1 VLTAMADEG
10 SELKAFND
18 FGIDEVTPLASIS
31 LRTLRRLEDI
41 HNATTASLAI

>member
-1 VLTAMADEG
+1 MADEG
-10 SELKAFND
+10 SELKVFND
-18 FGIDEVTPLASIS
+18 FGIDEVTPLASIL